1 MAERGEEGGQRCG
14 RQEGCCMTDEAWV
27 RCKGRE
33 FNPERDSVGLFCSEG
48 GTVGVGVGRGTPGDR
63 AQMNMWESGQKDSN
77 PACERTFQ
85 VPGLPL
91 TQRGECRSDPPITGG
106 MQDQEDLAEGLR

>member
-1 MAERGEEGGQRCG
+1 MAERGEEGGQTCG

-48 GTVGVGVGRGTPGDR
+48 GTVGGGSRKGDSRGQNPDEHVGIRADR
-63 AQMNMWESGQKDSN
+63 
-77 PACERTFQ
+77 
-85 VPGLPL
+85 L
-91 TQRGECRSDPPITGG
+91 
-106 MQDQEDLAEGLR
+106 